1 MKIIS
6 LLLLFTLSNNT
17 FSQLNFEKVKIDFG
31 SISGTSE
38 RFTDIKVSNK
48 GSKKEYLLSVKKPPN
63 VVYLVNGQ
71 FIEKDSTLTIRLQVN
86 PQKKGRFNYDVQIY
100 TSDKEEPTIIKL
112 VGFLTEDLVNQANY
126 LQACPDFDSK
136 PQLKNTTDFEL
147 SVITIDKNTKQLLE
161 FSSVTILQNGLPKGI
176 YETNK
181 KGETKQK
188 IPLGFT
194 YFYVTHANY
203 EAKEIGAYV
212 NFNRNKIII
221 ELEPKKET
229 LTDVSKT
236 ENLIDTKPNKK
247 VEIDTIK
254 NIEQKLE
261 SQLNLEIKNQ
271 PKLESNNLKKLEEL
285 DPSNFEDSYFKPV
298 NVTFVLDIS
307 ASMSAGEKMELMKFS
322 LYQIIDMLRKQDK
335 IAIVTYST
343 ETKVELQTTSGI
355 EKDKIK
361 NIVENLK
368 AGGLTAGG
376 SGIKLGYKQ
385 TLDSKIPDGVNQI
398 IVITDGAFNRNSD
411 DYKSHI
417 EKYKKL
423 GINMTVVG
431 VLNSEIDRKSME
443 KVAELGGGRYVP
455 IHKLSDAMNN
465 LKQEIRFI
473 SFK

>member
-1 MKIIS
+1 MKIIY
-6 LLLLFTLSNNT
+6 LLFILILSNYT
-17 FSQLNFEKVKIDFG
+17 FSQLIFGKVKIDFG
-31 SISGTSE
+31 SISSTSE

-48 GSKKEYLLSVKKPPN
+48 GMKKEYLLSVKKPPN

-71 FIEKDSTLTIRLQVN
+71 FMEKDSSLTIRLQVN
-86 PQKKGRFNYDVQIY
+86 PQKKGRFNYEVQIY
-100 TSDKEEPTIIKL
+100 TSDKDEPTIIKL
-112 VGFLTEDLVNQANY
+112 VGELTEDLVNQSNY
-126 LQACPDFDSK
+126 LQACPDFNSK
-136 PQLKNTTDFEL
+136 PQSKNATDFEL

-176 YETNK
+176 FTTNK
-181 KGETKQK
+181 KGEIKQK

-194 YFYVTHANY
+194 YFYVTHTNY

-221 ELEPKKET
+221 ELESKKEP
-229 LTDVSKT
+229 LTVISKT
-236 ENLIDTKPNKK
+236 ENLIETNKNKK
-247 VEIDTIK
+247 VEIDTTK
-254 NIEQKLE
+254 NIEKKLE
-261 SQLNLEIKNQ
+261 SQLSLEIKTQ
-271 PKLESNNLKKLEEL
+271 ATVESSNLKKLGEL
-285 DPSNFEDSYFKPV
+285 DPSNFDDNYFKPV

-307 ASMSAGEKMELMKFS
+307 ASMQAGEKMELMKFS

-361 NIVENLK
+361 KIVENLK

-385 TLDSKIPDGVNQI
+385 TLNSKIPDGVNQI

-411 DYKSHI
+411 DYKNHI
-417 EKYKKL
+417 EKYKKQ

-431 VLNSEIDRKSME
+431 ILNSDIDRKSME